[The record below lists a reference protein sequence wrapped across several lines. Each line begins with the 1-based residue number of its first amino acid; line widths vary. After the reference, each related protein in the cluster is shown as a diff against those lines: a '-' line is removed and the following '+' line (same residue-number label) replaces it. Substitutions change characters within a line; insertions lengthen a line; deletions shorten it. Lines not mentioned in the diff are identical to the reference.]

1 MENCLITK
9 LNAVVDNPNLPI
21 LEVMQQFTLDAIT
34 ESGNSV
40 MTDDQKWALNH
51 FFYQIGA
58 IDNSGIYA
66 KLECLYMPLI
76 CNQNLN
82 KALVDYTG
90 KHNIGAA
97 NNCVFNGNGIKSYD
111 GVTHIAGKIANSNI
125 LPSINDFSLIIL
137 CEASTD
143 ISTCIYFNTNSP
155 IGYPLKFNSTQ
166 TVGSYM
172 GIKRF
177 VAQQFVDYIGIINTR
192 SAADSYRSTMILENG
207 VIDSG
212 WAITNNGSEWPE
224 TITALNVVAK
234 GNTDTSSTK
243 ILGLTNTALTP
254 VEEGILSNALRDLRL
269 AFPDTEI

>member
-21 LEVMQQFTLDAIT
+21 FEVMQQFTLNAIT
-34 ESGNSV
+34 ASGNSV

-76 CNQNLN
+76 CNQNLS

-90 KHNIGAA
+90 KHNIGSA
-97 NNCVFNGNGIKSYD
+97 NASAFEGNGLKSYD
-111 GVTHIAGKIANSNI
+111 TSVHIAGKIANTNI
-125 LPSINDFSLIIL
+125 LPSINDFSFISLNK
-137 CEASTD
+137 ASTAAGG
-143 ISTCIYFNTNSP
+143 TIYFNSNSGIAYP
-155 IGYPLKFNSTQ
+155 IKFNSTQ

-177 VAQQFVDYIGIINTR
+177 VAQRWVDYMGIINTR
-192 SAADSYRSTMILENG
+192 SASDSYRSTMILEDG

-212 WAITNNGSEWPE
+212 WAITDYGSAYPE
-224 TITALNVVAK
+224 TITELNIVVKNAQPFQL
-234 GNTDTSSTK
+234 
-243 ILGLTNTALTP
+243 LGLTNTALTP
-254 VEEGILSNALRDLRL
+254 VEEGVLSNALRDLRL